1 MANVPFSCSQCRG
14 QTDGDD
20 RPQHRPDRMRGL
32 GEGTRQAA
40 PWVAEVEA
48 RCVRKLEGDRWT
60 LANVLAA
67 SRRLDGRIIVAI
79 DAVLGIPA
87 GYLERLQAW
96 AADWRNVN
104 GFLSWM
110 HRAGCDAPVL
120 RRVPRRRELAIRPAV
135 HRGPKG
141 RWLARRLLDPL
152 RRPASAENRGGDG
165 AKSLFIVSGIPGTV
179 GSGTRALWQ
188 ELTPLILPGR
198 DFGVWPFEAP
208 LAALLDKH
216 PVAISSAARAAG
228 GIPTSRRSTCIL
240 IGILRSWTPKAGR
253 RHSRRSSRVGSD
265 QSANNDRPRK
275 VLVGKEGGHDSRH
288 RTVLGDAAVDPLW
301 MTSMFLPDRVQPRLF
316 QRRIEGVADQVV
328 GQADQPC
335 ADHCPGFVWQTIFAP
350 EGRRSI
356 ARGETPGE
364 KAGPSMAF
372 TAPEGRRWFGS
383 PPPLRGGNA
392 GALARLSPGV
402 SPLAIH
408 PALPGRKSNGQ
419 TEPRPAW
426 ARPVHGQPRRCF
438 AKPPAQSPAGC
449 GGNSPTRRPGR
460 PASTLDRRPAG
471 RRRCAPGGGGKP
483 ATRP

>member
-1 MANVPFSCSQCRG
+1 MAM
-14 QTDGDD
+14 TDLSID
-20 RPQHRPDRMRGL
+20 RIVCVDWGKEL
-32 GEGTRQAA
+32 GKRCA
-40 PWVAEVEA
+40 WVAEVEA

-96 AADWRNVN
+96 AADWRDVN

-110 HRAGCDAPVL
+110 HREAATPQFFVESRDAANWRYDQPFIAVPKGAGSLGAFWIRSGGRLL
-120 RRVPRRRELAIRPAV
+120 RRIE
-135 HRGPKG
+135 
-141 RWLARRLLDPL
+141 
-152 RRPASAENRGGDG
+152 EETG

-392 GALARLSPGV
+392 GALARLSLQGF
-402 SPLAIH
+402 H
-408 PALPGRKSNGQ
+408 PWLFTPPFRGGNPMARQSPGRHGRARFMVSRDDVLPNRLLNLQRVAAGIV
-419 TEPRPAW
+419 PRGVQVGRRQPWIVVQQGGVGA
-426 ARPVHGQPRRCF
+426 PRR
-438 AKPPAQSPAGC
+438 
-449 GGNSPTRRPGR
+449 RR
-460 PASTLDRRPAG
+460 
-471 RRRCAPGGGGKP
+471 
-483 ATRP
+483 